1 MSELDYQRVAA
12 IVRHSYLVVHI
23 SGQLHIAL
31 IRDISWLFL
40 HKIREISTNE
50 SVEISQLD

>member
-1 MSELDYQRVAA
+1 MSGLDYQRVAT
-12 IVRHSYLVVHI
+12 IVGHPYLVVHI